1 MLKQINCFL
10 LILGS
15 ITLTFL
21 FSSQQAQATVTNGNI
36 HYFEESSTESST
48 QSESS
53 TDDSSST
60 SESSTTNSSST
71 STTDTQNSGAPTQP
85 QNSGQSAPIVKEGTD
100 GNFLKTND
108 TVNYLFVVVGVIFV
122 LIAIYNLK
130 RI

>member
-21 FSSQQAQATVTNGNI
+21 FSSQSAQATVTNGNI
-36 HYFEESSTESST
+36 HYYEESITESST

-53 TDDSSST
+53 AASSSA
-60 SESSTTNSSST
+60 SESSST
-71 STTDTQNSGAPTQP
+71 STGSSQDSDVPAQL
-85 QNSGQSAPIVKEGTD
+85 QSPEKSASVVKEGTD
-100 GNFLKTND
+100 GDFLKTND
-108 TVNYLFVVVGVIFV
+108 TVNYLFVVVGVLFV